1 MAPPP
6 ELAVIVRQDQN
17 DIGARGAPRA
27 RPLLL
32 AHVCAFLRVSAY
44 NPMKTQGRVPVFEK
58 V

>member
-27 RPLLL
+27 QPLLL
-32 AHVCAFLRVSAY
+32 AGMRPIPLV
-44 NPMKTQGRVPVFEK
+44 
-58 V
+58 